1 MKDAKGHREFNM
13 HLNNAAA
20 ISLGL
25 RVRGE
30 EVVIIFALYELKL
43 TARAYVNR
51 MVRTDR
57 HSNLRAQLLGN

>member
-1 MKDAKGHREFNM
+1 M